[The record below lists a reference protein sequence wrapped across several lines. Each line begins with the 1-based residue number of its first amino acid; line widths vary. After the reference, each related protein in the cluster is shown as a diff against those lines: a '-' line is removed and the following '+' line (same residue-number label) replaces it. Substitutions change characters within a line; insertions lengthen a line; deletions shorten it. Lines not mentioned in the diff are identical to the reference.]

1 MTDEQR
7 AVFPLSSVL
16 FPGATLQLMIFE
28 PRYLD
33 MVSHCLSTQQP
44 FIICQLT
51 SGQEVGK
58 AAPFEAI
65 GTFAHIIDFDQ
76 GEDGVLMIKVVGGSR
91 VCVLKHT
98 VNQQQLTLTQDYRVL
113 PDVEDS
119 LIPPETAP
127 LRELL
132 LKLAKLPD
140 IGIDIEPE
148 QLDSAEFVV
157 NQLAQIL
164 PLETDFK
171 QYLLEESDS
180 FEKCLELYEQLL
192 TDSMYDE

>member
-192 TDSMYDE
+192 TDSIYDE

>member
-1 MTDEQR
+1 MADEQR

-65 GTFAHIIDFDQ
+65 GTFAHIVDFDQ
-76 GEDGVLMIKVVGGSR
+76 GEEGVLMITVVGGSR
-91 VCVLKHT
+91 VCVLEHT
-98 VNQQQLTLTQDYRVL
+98 VNQDQLTLTQDYRVL

-127 LRELL
+127 LKELL

-140 IGIDIEPE
+140 IGIEVDPE

>member
-1 MTDEQR
+1 MADEQR

-65 GTFAHIIDFDQ
+65 GTFAHIVDFDQ
-76 GEDGVLMIKVVGGSR
+76 GEEGVLMITVVGGSR

-98 VNQQQLTLTQDYRVL
+98 VNQDQLTLTQDYRVL

-127 LRELL
+127 LKELL

-140 IGIDIEPE
+140 IGIEVDPE